1 MVNRAELLLSEVLNA
16 LSQISEKRCKIEQ
29 LNSGMKLPELRRQI
43 AELELMLQKE
53 MAEFEVRFTI
63 PFDFLVF
70 SYTSIIGEPFL

>member
-1 MVNRAELLLSEVLNA
+1 
-16 LSQISEKRCKIEQ
+16 
-29 LNSGMKLPELRRQI
+29 MKLPELRRQI